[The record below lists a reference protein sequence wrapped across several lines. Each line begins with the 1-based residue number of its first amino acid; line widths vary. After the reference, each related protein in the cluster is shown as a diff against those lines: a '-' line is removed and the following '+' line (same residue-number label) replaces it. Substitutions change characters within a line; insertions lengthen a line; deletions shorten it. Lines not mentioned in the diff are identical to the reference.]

1 MSVIDLGK
9 VLIAIPALNEAS
21 NIEGVIWEV
30 KKAVPFADVLVIDDG
45 STDDT
50 VHISSQHSDYVI
62 SHAYNLG
69 VGAAMRT
76 AFRFAK
82 HNGYK
87 FVIQFDGDGQHS
99 ADFIKQIYEE
109 LQLTDVVIG
118 SRFLGTTTYEL
129 EKIRILAIR
138 FLSLMLR
145 AGVQIK
151 ITDPTSGNRGANL
164 RAIQLFADTY
174 PIEYL
179 GDTLG
184 SLIIASKEGLM
195 IKEIPVVMN
204 GRQGGEAS
212 QTMLASMKHFV
223 RIVLVSLLMFLTWN
237 SNNRRQR

>member
-1 MSVIDLGK
+1 MSINNLGK
-9 VLIAIPALNEAS
+9 VLVAIPALNEAS
-21 NIEGVIWEV
+21 NIEDVIRKV

-45 STDDT
+45 STDGT
-50 VHISSQHSDYVI
+50 MYISSQHSDYVI

-82 HNGYK
+82 HNGYA

-99 ADFIKQIYEE
+99 AEFIKQIYQD
-109 LQLTDVVIG
+109 LQLTDIVVG
-118 SRFLGTTTYEL
+118 SRFLGTTTYEM

-145 AGVQIK
+145 AGVQIN

-164 RAIQLFADTY
+164 RAIELFADKY
-174 PIEYL
+174 PVEYL

-184 SLIIASKEGLM
+184 SLIIASKEGLV

-204 GRQGGEAS
+204 DRQGGEAS
-212 QTMLASMKHFV
+212 QTVLASMKHFL

-237 SNNRRQR
+237 FNNRKGR

>member
-1 MSVIDLGK
+1 
-9 VLIAIPALNEAS
+9 
-21 NIEGVIWEV
+21 
-30 KKAVPFADVLVIDDG
+30 
-45 STDDT
+45 
-50 VHISSQHSDYVI
+50 
-62 SHAYNLG
+62 
-69 VGAAMRT
+69 MRT

-82 HNGYK
+82 HNGYT

-99 ADFIKQIYEE
+99 VDFIKQIYEE

-145 AGVQIK
+145 AGVRIK
-151 ITDPTSGNRGANL
+151 ISDPTSGNRGASL

-184 SLIIASKEGLM
+184 SLIIASKEGLT

-204 GRQGGEAS
+204 DRQGGEAS

-237 SNNRRQR
+237 SNNRRER